1 MPSKLSGET
10 SRNFNS
16 MAPGLSDEA
25 RKAVKAVFDAMSTW
39 RTEIVNN
46 SEKNLER
53 VIDKIV
59 VAAEALGWPEEIAET
74 ARAQMQTINKMQ
86 LQTMDHMMAAW
97 EEQIK
102 SPSAPSAI
110 LSKLRSL
117 PSLPVGSWPGAANS
131 QMANPLEM
139 YMQVAQQWQKAC
151 ADAMAFWMK
160 AGKPN

>member
-1 MPSKLSGET
+1 MYALIEAWVYGGCIRASLRGSKVMPSKLSEET

-25 RKAVKAVFDAMSTW
+25 RKAVKAVVDAMSAW
-39 RTEIVNN
+39 RTEIMNN

-53 VIDKIV
+53 VIDK
-59 VAAEALGWPEEIAET
+59 VAVAALGWPEEIAET

-102 SPSAPSAI
+102 SPSQPSAI
-110 LSKLRSL
+110 LSKLKS
-117 PSLPVGSWPGAANS
+117 
-131 QMANPLEM
+131 
-139 YMQVAQQWQKAC
+139 
-151 ADAMAFWMK
+151 
-160 AGKPN
+160 

>member
-1 MPSKLSGET
+1 MPSKLSEET

-39 RTEIVNN
+39 RAEIVSN

-53 VIDKIV
+53 VIDKLAA
-59 VAAEALGWPEEIAET
+59 AAETLGWPEEIADT

-86 LQTMDHMMAAW
+86 LQTMDQMMAAW

-102 SPSAPSAI
+102 SPSPPSAI

-117 PSLPVGSWPGAANS
+117 PTFPTGSWPGTATS
-131 QMANPLEM
+131 QMANPLEL
-139 YMQVAQQWQKAC
+139 YMQVAQQWQKAWT
-151 ADAMAFWMK
+151 AAMTPWMK
-160 AGKPN
+160 H